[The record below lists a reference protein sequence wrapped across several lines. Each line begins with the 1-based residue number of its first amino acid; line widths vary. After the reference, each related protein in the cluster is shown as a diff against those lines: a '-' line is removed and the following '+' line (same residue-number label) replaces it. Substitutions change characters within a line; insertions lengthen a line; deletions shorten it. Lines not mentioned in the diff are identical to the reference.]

1 MPFVEPV
8 NIVCSTK
15 TDLDYDLEFKRN
27 DTDLAQSIQNPFS
40 PQSPLSP
47 RTPKT
52 SRTPSGTMKAGEH
65 AMLGMNQKVS

>member
-8 NIVCSTK
+8 NIVCSAK
-15 TDLDYDLEFKRN
+15 TDLDYDLECKRN

-47 RTPKT
+47 LKDPLKLILKK
-52 SRTPSGTMKAGEH
+52 PA
-65 AMLGMNQKVS
+65 